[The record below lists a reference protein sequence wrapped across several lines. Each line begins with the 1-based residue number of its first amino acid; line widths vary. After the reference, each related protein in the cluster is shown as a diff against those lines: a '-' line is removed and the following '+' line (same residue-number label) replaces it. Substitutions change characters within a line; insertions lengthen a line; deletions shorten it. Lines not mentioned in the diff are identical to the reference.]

1 LKRNQFGGTFGGP
14 IKKNKLF
21 FFLGYQ
27 GTLIRSQPAA
37 LAAVLPTAAE
47 LTGDFTAYE
56 ANCFATPQT
65 LKGPLYVGNVLTTP
79 VSPQALAFASHFA
92 VGPGPCGNVTYRIIQ
107 NQNEHMGLAKVDYQI
122 NSKQSLF
129 VRYFGTHSLQ
139 PSSFTG
145 TELSVQN
152 AGTDDSVHS
161 VVVGHTYLLSP
172 NALNTFHFSFNTD
185 GVTKFQVPIVN
196 PTDLGVQGLY
206 TSAAPF
212 THFSNINIS
221 GDFQSA
227 GGFATPGLVNTKT
240 YQLADDFSLT
250 RGSHQLQFGVSFIR
264 PWQTST
270 FCVYCNGLFTF
281 SGADTGNAMSDF
293 VAGALSSFT
302 QLNISHDNEY
312 WRYIGIYAQDSWKIS
327 SRLTLNY
334 GLRWEPYLNGTF
346 HNKQVSH
353 FIMQDLLNNVHSST
367 FPNAPAGTFYPGD
380 SQFPTGSRPNK
391 TSWLNFAPRIGL
403 AWDPTGSGKTLIRA
417 SWGMFYDMPHT
428 LFYYNIS
435 SEPLWGEGITV
446 IPPVGTANTFA
457 TPWAYYPTGVSPFP
471 TTQNTSTAYPTGGY
485 YETIPLNVSNT
496 YVEQF
501 NLTIQKQMGPSWLL
515 KASYLGNEVVHLW
528 MDKELNPAVY
538 VPGNC
543 VAGQY
548 GLKAAGPCSTTGN
561 TQARRLFT
569 QLNPS
574 QGPFYGTTEYLDD
587 SGTGSYNGLI
597 VSAEHRLSNH
607 FSVLANYTY
616 SHCIADS
623 QTTELSGPVY
633 TNPADPRF
641 DRGNCPF
648 IDIHHNFNLSGV
660 LQSPRYSSRA
670 LELIAG
676 GWQLAPIVGW
686 HSGSYFTV
694 TTGLDD
700 ALTGIG
706 AQRPNQVLS
715 NPYCHPTTVN
725 CYINGKA
732 FAQPA
737 LGTLGNAKAN
747 SLEGPGYVDVDI
759 SLSRRF
765 AITERQGIEIRWE
778 TFNIANHLN
787 LLNPGTSGIAAG
799 GTNGTVLNSSTFG
812 QLKSDVAP
820 RIMQF
825 AVKYIF

>member
-1 LKRNQFGGTFGGP
+1 
-14 IKKNKLF
+14 
-21 FFLGYQ
+21 
-27 GTLIRSQPAA
+27 
-37 LAAVLPTAAE
+37 
-47 LTGDFTAYE
+47 
-56 ANCFATPQT
+56 
-65 LKGPLYVGNVLTTP
+65 
-79 VSPQALAFASHFA
+79 
-92 VGPGPCGNVTYRIIQ
+92 
-107 NQNEHMGLAKVDYQI
+107 
-122 NSKQSLF
+122 
-129 VRYFGTHSLQ
+129 
-139 PSSFTG
+139 
-145 TELSVQN
+145 
-152 AGTDDSVHS
+152 
-161 VVVGHTYLLSP
+161 
-172 NALNTFHFSFNTD
+172 
-185 GVTKFQVPIVN
+185 
-196 PTDLGVQGLY
+196 
-206 TSAAPF
+206 
-212 THFSNINIS
+212 
-221 GDFQSA
+221 
-227 GGFATPGLVNTKT
+227 
-240 YQLADDFSLT
+240 
-250 RGSHQLQFGVSFIR
+250 
-264 PWQTST
+264 
-270 FCVYCNGLFTF
+270 
-281 SGADTGNAMSDF
+281 
-293 VAGALSSFT
+293 
-302 QLNISHDNEY
+302 
-312 WRYIGIYAQDSWKIS
+312 
-327 SRLTLNY
+327 
-334 GLRWEPYLNGTF
+334 
-346 HNKQVSH
+346 
-353 FIMQDLLNNVHSST
+353 
-367 FPNAPAGTFYPGD
+367 
-380 SQFPTGSRPNK
+380 
-391 TSWLNFAPRIGL
+391 
-403 AWDPTGSGKTLIRA
+403 
-417 SWGMFYDMPHT
+417 
-428 LFYYNIS
+428 
-435 SEPLWGEGITV
+435 
-446 IPPVGTANTFA
+446 
-457 TPWAYYPTGVSPFP
+457 
-471 TTQNTSTAYPTGGY
+471 
-485 YETIPLNVSNT
+485 
-496 YVEQF
+496 
-501 NLTIQKQMGPSWLL
+501 
-515 KASYLGNEVVHLW
+515 

-548 GLKAAGPCSTTGN
+548 GLTKPGLCSTTGN

-587 SGTGSYNGLI
+587 SGTGSYNGLL

-607 FSVLANYTY
+607 FSMLANYTY

-633 TNPADPRF
+633 TDPSDPRF
-641 DRGNCPF
+641 DRGNCPY

-725 CYINGKA
+725 CYINGAA

-737 LGTLGNAKAN
+737 AGALGNTKAN

-778 TFNIANHLN
+778 TFNIANHTN